1 MLGVLIATL
10 ALVLVSCGG
19 GTGAVGSAPKIGT
32 IDIGA
37 MPAQALRDGGTFRW
51 ALDLIPPNFNY
62 NQVDGTEF
70 NNLRVLSSVV
80 P

>member
-1 MLGVLIATL
+1 MLVAAL

-19 GTGAVGSAPKIGT
+19 SPGGGAAGAAPKIGT

-37 MPAQALRDGGTFRW
+37 TPAAQLRDGGTFRW

-62 NQVDGTEF
+62 NQVDGP
-70 NNLRVLSSVV
+70 SSTTFA
-80 P
+80 